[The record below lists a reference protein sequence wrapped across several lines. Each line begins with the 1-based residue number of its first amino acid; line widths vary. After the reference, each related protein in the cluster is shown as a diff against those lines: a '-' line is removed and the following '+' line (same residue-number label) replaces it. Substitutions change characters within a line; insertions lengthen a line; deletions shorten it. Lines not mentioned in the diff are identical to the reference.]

1 MLTFIISIKKNKY
14 IKKAML
20 DRMNLFEIYKYP
32 ENESLLNKKR
42 FRNKGMRKDNI
53 KIRLMRSF
61 LNNAL
66 LNEINEKLKYID
78 SKIFLKKLPQMFVYN
93 VIKKI
98 NKELIN
104 MTFIEILEKKDLYDK
119 NELNKYYHNLKV
131 LKIKEINDND
141 DLKEIVNKKFV
152 KLFEEYINSDKFKI
166 DEINRL
172 KVKNKK
178 DNYIKNYIYFAN
190 NFIKSLSLY
199 EEKENNF
206 ISFDASILMNLDV
219 DSFSLKSNSED
230 PSQLFLSYKEENR
243 KIVDIYDFLIEDKD
257 KKTIFKVI
265 YPEKVSIFKNSKQ
278 EKIDNLLS
286 KCDLKKRI
294 KSVKKLK
301 RYECKDNIRKTIKR
315 RFLNTYLKNGL
326 NDKIKKAG
334 YNLFFEYY
342 PQKLVSQISRE
353 KDKQI
358 LEMKL
363 LQIFENKD
371 LYDEKNLNNYYH
383 NLKVIEQLKLEEN
396 PELDIIL
403 NKKYKDLFD
412 EYINSDE
419 FKIKE
424 INRLKETNKDD
435 NYIAK
440 YIYLSK
446 NFIEFCSQDIKEV
459 N

>member
-1 MLTFIISIKKNKY
+1 
-14 IKKAML
+14 ML

-53 KIRLMRSF
+53 KIRLIRSF

-66 LNEINEKLKYID
+66 LNEINEKLKHID

-131 LKIKEINDND
+131 LKLKEINDND

-178 DNYIKNYIYFAN
+178 DSYIKNYIYFAN
-190 NFIKSLSLY
+190 NFMKSLSLY
-199 EEKENNF
+199 EEKENNS

-230 PSQLFLSYKEENR
+230 PSQL
-243 KIVDIYDFLIEDKD
+243 
-257 KKTIFKVI
+257 
-265 YPEKVSIFKNSKQ
+265 
-278 EKIDNLLS
+278 
-286 KCDLKKRI
+286 
-294 KSVKKLK
+294 
-301 RYECKDNIRKTIKR
+301 
-315 RFLNTYLKNGL
+315 
-326 NDKIKKAG
+326 
-334 YNLFFEYY
+334 
-342 PQKLVSQISRE
+342 
-353 KDKQI
+353 
-358 LEMKL
+358 
-363 LQIFENKD
+363 
-371 LYDEKNLNNYYH
+371 
-383 NLKVIEQLKLEEN
+383 
-396 PELDIIL
+396 
-403 NKKYKDLFD
+403 
-412 EYINSDE
+412 
-419 FKIKE
+419 
-424 INRLKETNKDD
+424 
-435 NYIAK
+435 
-440 YIYLSK
+440 
-446 NFIEFCSQDIKEV
+446 
-459 N
+459 

>member
-1 MLTFIISIKKNKY
+1 
-14 IKKAML
+14 ML

-42 FRNKGMRKDNI
+42 LLNKGMRKDNI
-53 KIRLMRSF
+53 KIRLIRSF

-66 LNEINEKLKYID
+66 LNEINEKLKHID

-141 DLKEIVNKKFV
+141 DLKEIVNKKFM

-190 NFIKSLSLY
+190 NFIKSLSLN
-199 EEKENNF
+199 EEKENNS

-419 FKIKE
+419 FRIKE
-424 INRLKETNKDD
+424 INRLKETNKDC
-435 NYIAK
+435 NYIEK

-446 NFIEFCSQDIKEV
+446 NFIEFCSKDIKGI

>member
-1 MLTFIISIKKNKY
+1 
-14 IKKAML
+14 
-20 DRMNLFEIYKYP
+20 MNLFEIYKYP

-53 KIRLMRSF
+53 KIRLIRSF

-66 LNEINEKLKYID
+66 LNEINEKLKHID

-141 DLKEIVNKKFV
+141 DLKEIVNKKFM

-199 EEKENNF
+199 EEKENNS

-265 YPEKVSIFKNSKQ
+265 YPDKVSIFKNSKQ

-419 FKIKE
+419 FRINE

-446 NFIEFCSQDIKEV
+446 NFIEFCSKNIKGI

>member
-1 MLTFIISIKKNKY
+1 
-14 IKKAML
+14 ML

-66 LNEINEKLKYID
+66 LNEINEKLKHID

-141 DLKEIVNKKFV
+141 DLKKIVNKKFV

-396 PELDIIL
+396 PELYIIL

-446 NFIEFCSQDIKEV
+446 NFIKFCSQDIKEV

>member
-1 MLTFIISIKKNKY
+1 
-14 IKKAML
+14 ML

-53 KIRLMRSF
+53 KIRLIRSF

-66 LNEINEKLKYID
+66 LNEINEKLKHID

-131 LKIKEINDND
+131 LKLKEINDND

-178 DNYIKNYIYFAN
+178 DNYIKNYIYYAN
-190 NFIKSLSLY
+190 NFIKSLSLND
-199 EEKENNF
+199 EKENNS

-219 DSFSLKSNSED
+219 DSFSFKSNSED
-230 PSQLFLSYKEENR
+230 PSQLFLSYKEDNR
-243 KIVDIYDFLIEDKD
+243 KIVDIYDFLIENKD
-257 KKTIFKVI
+257 KKTIFKVV

-326 NDKIKKAG
+326 NDKIKKVG

-396 PELDIIL
+396 PELNIIL

-419 FKIKE
+419 FRIKE

>member
-1 MLTFIISIKKNKY
+1 
-14 IKKAML
+14 ML

-42 FRNKGMRKDNI
+42 FRNKGMRNDNI
-53 KIRLMRSF
+53 KIRLIRSF

-66 LNEINEKLKYID
+66 LNEINEKLKHID

-141 DLKEIVNKKFV
+141 DLKKIVNKKFV

-190 NFIKSLSLY
+190 NFIKSLSLN
-199 EEKENNF
+199 EEKENNS

-230 PSQLFLSYKEENR
+230 PSQLFLSYKEDNR

-257 KKTIFKVI
+257 RKTIFKVI

-396 PELDIIL
+396 PELNIIL

-435 NYIAK
+435 NYIEK